1 MNSLVLKKKLGNGM
15 EVLVREEHAHP
26 LVSLQLWVR
35 TGSCD
40 EGYLLGSGVSHF
52 LEHMVFKGSS
62 RFSGKLLAEKVQE
75 MGGSWNAYTSH
86 TQTVFHLDGPAHAW
100 KLFLELLVD
109 MVMRPTLP
117 LEEMEKE
124 KEVVRREM
132 AMYNDDPDSVFEHLL
147 NQCLYKK
154 HPRQYPIL
162 GELASFNRLTH
173 GELSRYHQERYMPNN
188 VFLVVAGDISAED
201 VFTYA
206 NEETLD
212 LQPRP
217 LSPPIIACEPRQWS
231 QRIARA
237 EFAIPSSKLALA
249 WKIPSSH
256 DPDYPALKVLSHI
269 LGNGNSAL
277 LYEKLH
283 EEKGLAYDISSYIT
297 PLATGE
303 SSFIIE
309 AELAREERESLR
321 SAILEEVHLLSA
333 QDFSVPLAR
342 ALKQIEVSMLRQRSN
357 VSGIASEVA
366 ESWFH
371 AGQSQSIDEWIDH
384 LKRLTSSDI
393 QAVAQRY
400 FHEDRLIEVSLD
412 PIGSNPQN
420 HTQVKLQAKPEIM
433 TKKLDN
439 GLSIIMR
446 PDKRIPLCFCELC
459 FMAGAPTESAI
470 NAGINAL
477 MADLLP
483 KGTATRSC
491 SEIAHSVE
499 NMGGSLSTNAGN
511 NSILLSSSCLKNDL
525 FNILEILADISIRP
539 SFPLDALE
547 REREAMIDEA
557 RESLEDPLSLAL
569 LELRKLC
576 FGDQSYGNPITGTPE
591 SLASITQADILKQY
605 TKIINSTNATLSITG
620 DFDPDECTK
629 VIAELFAPMSRQ
641 NPPIISPCPPFSS
654 GDKHLIMDK
663 EQAVLVLALPG
674 FAGNHPQLLE
684 ANILNEWCRDMA
696 GPIFTALR
704 EDTGLTYFA
713 SSSLMVGI
721 DTGMLIFYLG
731 CAPEKLSQARTLLD
745 SVLNRL
751 AEEGISEEEFERV
764 RSLMLAS
771 WTLSQQSQR
780 QIAQTMALDNML
792 GLAPNHFE
800 LQYEKIKNIFYTN
813 IQNFIIQALSP
824 LNLRCYTSISS
835 ASFPEKLNS

>member
-1 MNSLVLKKKLGNGM
+1 MNSLVLKKQLGNGI

-62 RFSGKLLAEKVQE
+62 RFSGKLLAEKVQA

-86 TQTVFHLDGPAHAW
+86 TQTVFHLDGPAQSW

-109 MVMRPTLP
+109 MVMRPSLP
-117 LEEMEKE
+117 LEEIEKE

-132 AMYNDDPDSVFEHLL
+132 AMYNDDPDSAFEQLL

-173 GELSRYHQERYMPNN
+173 EELSRYHQDRYMPNN
-188 VFLVVAGDISAED
+188 VFLVVAGDVSAEE
-201 VFTYA
+201 VFAYA

-217 LSPPIIACEPRQWS
+217 ITPPAIACEPRQWGK
-231 QRIARA
+231 RTMRA

-249 WKIPSSH
+249 WKIPSSQ

-283 EEKGLAYDISSYIT
+283 EDKGLAYDISSYIS

-309 AELAREERESLR
+309 AELAREEREPLR
-321 SAILEEVHLLSA
+321 IAILEEVHLLA
-333 QDFSVPLAR
+333 TQDFSVPLAR
-342 ALKQIEVSMLRQRSN
+342 ALKQIEVARLRQRSN

-371 AGQSQSIDEWIDH
+371 AGQSQSIDEWVEH
-384 LKRLTSSDI
+384 LQHLSSSDI

-400 FHEDRLIEVSLD
+400 FREDRLIEVSLD
-412 PIGSNPQN
+412 PLGSNPEN
-420 HTQVKLQAKPEIM
+420 DILITQQASPKIT
-433 TKKLDN
+433 TKTLDN
-439 GLSIIMR
+439 GLNIIMR
-446 PDKRIPLCFCELC
+446 PDTRIPLCFCELC
-459 FMAGAPTESAI
+459 FMAGAPTESAKK
-470 NAGINAL
+470 AGINSL

-483 KGTATRSC
+483 KGTTTRSC
-491 SEIAHSVE
+491 SEIANSIE

-511 NSILLSSSCLKNDL
+511 NSILISCSCLKNDL
-525 FNILEILADISIRP
+525 SNTLDILADICIHP

-557 RESLEDPLSLAL
+557 LENLEDPLSLAL

-576 FGDQSYGNPITGTPE
+576 FGNQSYGNPITGTAK
-591 SLASITQADILKQY
+591 SLASITHADILNQY
-605 TKIINSTNATLSITG
+605 TKIITASNATLSITG
-620 DFDPDECTK
+620 DFDPAECSK
-629 VIAELFAPMSRQ
+629 IIEEHFALLPSH
-641 NPPIISPCPPFSS
+641 NPPTIPPCPPFSS
-654 GDKHLIMDK
+654 GDKTIIMNK
-663 EQAVLVLALPG
+663 EQAVLTLALPG

-684 ANILNEWCRDMA
+684 ASILNEWCRDMA
-696 GPIFTALR
+696 GPIFTTLR

-731 CAPEKLSQARTLLD
+731 CAPEQLPQAKALLD
-745 SVLNRL
+745 SVLERL
-751 AEEGISEEEFERV
+751 AEQGIAEEEFERV

-792 GLAPNHFE
+792 GLAANHFE
-800 LQYEKIKNIFYTN
+800 MQYKNIQTISYTKM
-813 IQNFIIQALSP
+813 QHFIKKTLSP
-824 LNLRCYTSISS
+824 QTLRCY
-835 ASFPEKLNS
+835 ASVSPRRLSKN